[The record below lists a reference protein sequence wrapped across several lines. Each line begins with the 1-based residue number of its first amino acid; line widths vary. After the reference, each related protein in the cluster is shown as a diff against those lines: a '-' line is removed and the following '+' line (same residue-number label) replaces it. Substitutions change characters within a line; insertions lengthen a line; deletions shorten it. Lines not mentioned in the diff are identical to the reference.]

1 METLQRLA
9 LDKRLRES
17 AAQQCAP
24 VIFGIK
30 PSNLLIIERETAY
43 VLKSLIDATGLKVRC
58 LSPYSRR
65 QVWFLFNE
73 SALDAQLKDAENRAF
88 IESLGYAAGLS
99 LDEMLLQLC
108 RRFQAYKCGETGFPH
123 ELGVFLGYPLCDVRG
138 FIENQ
143 GKNYLYS
150 GYWKVYDNENET
162 KMLFRRYE
170 NVRNYAVS
178 LVRQGKD
185 FSHIS
190 LRSLNYAV

>member
-1 METLQRLA
+1 MEALQRVA
-9 LDKRLRES
+9 LNRRLQES

-30 PSNLLIIERETAY
+30 PSNLLIIERETAC
-43 VLKSLIDATGLKVRC
+43 VLKSLIDATGLKIRC
-58 LSPYSRR
+58 LSPHTRR

-73 SALDAQLKDAENRAF
+73 SALNAQLENPESRVF
-88 IESLGYAAGLS
+88 IESMGYAAGLS
-99 LDEMLLQLC
+99 LDEMLIQLC
-108 RRFQAYKCGETGFPH
+108 QRFQAYKCGKIGFPH

-138 FIENQ
+138 FIENK

-150 GYWKVYDNENET
+150 GYWKVYDNEKET

-190 LRSLNYAV
+190 HRSLNYAV

>member
-1 METLQRLA
+1 MEALQRVILNR
-9 LDKRLRES
+9 RLQES

-43 VLKSLIDATGLKVRC
+43 VLKSLIDATGLKIRC
-58 LSPYSRR
+58 LSPYTRR

-73 SALDAQLKDAENRAF
+73 GALEAQLQDAESRAF
-88 IESLGYAAGLS
+88 IGSLGYAPELS
-99 LDEMLLQLC
+99 LDEMLMQLC
-108 RRFQAYKCGETGFPH
+108 RRFQAYKCGKIGFPH

-150 GYWKVYDNENET
+150 GYWKVYDNEKET

-190 LRSLNYAV
+190 RSSLNYAI